1 VGTKHKKGDQKKIEQ
16 CSKCGR
22 HYTRAMMMQVVL
34 FTQKY
39 KCIRCFNGGT
49 VLTKALSK
57 VA

>member
-16 CSKCGR
+16 CRRCGR

-34 FTQKY
+34 HAQIY
-39 KCIRCFNGGT
+39 KCIRCYNKGS
-49 VLTKALSK
+49 VIAKILSK